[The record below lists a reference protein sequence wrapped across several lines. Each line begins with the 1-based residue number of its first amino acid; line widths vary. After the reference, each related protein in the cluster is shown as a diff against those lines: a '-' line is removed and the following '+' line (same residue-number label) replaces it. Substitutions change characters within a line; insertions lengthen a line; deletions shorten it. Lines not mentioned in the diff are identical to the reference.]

1 MLKRAPIAAR
11 LALALLC
18 LTSPAFAA
26 RDNTHPSYNTCHKV
40 SPECPVAATTYGYYP
55 DLGPNAFFL
64 ALFAT
69 LFVATLAIGVWSK
82 TWTYTLALGGGT
94 LLEALGYLG
103 RVMQHSNPWNKAA
116 FEMQI
121 CCLVLAPS
129 FVAAAIYL
137 TLKHFVLYFG
147 PKYSLLKARLYPWV
161 FVGCDFASI
170 VLQAIGGGVAA
181 GGGSSDD
188 LSIVN
193 VGNNLIVTGI
203 AFQVATMTVCGLLVA
218 VYLWSYR
225 KARAERHASNEKSDF
240 ELSRANG
247 PVSKKLYIF
256 GAMLVLAY
264 VTVLIRCIYRIP
276 EMVGGWGNP
285 LMRKEKEF
293 LLLDGMMVAIA
304 CLALT
309 VFHPAFFFAP
319 FSAFRDGQRKSSQH
333 DVTPQMSE

>member
-1 MLKRAPIAAR
+1 MSFTTLVS
-11 LALALLC
+11 LALLS
-18 LTSPAFAA
+18 LSSSALAA
-26 RDNTHPSYNTCHKV
+26 RGNTRPSYRTCHEV
-40 SPECPVAATTYGYYP
+40 SPRCPVEATTYGYYP
-55 DLGPNAFFL
+55 ELGPNVFFL
-64 ALFAT
+64 ALFAL
-69 LFVATLAIGVWSK
+69 LFVVSLGVGIWSK

-103 RVMQHSNPWNKAA
+103 RVLQHSNPWHKAA

-137 TLKHFVLYFG
+137 TLKHFVLYCG
-147 PKYSLLKARLYPWV
+147 PKYSLLKAQLYPWI
-161 FVGCDFASI
+161 FVGCDFGSI

-181 GGGSSDD
+181 GGGSSDN
-188 LSIVN
+188 LNIVN

-203 AFQVATMTVCGLLVA
+203 AFQVATMAVCGVLVL
-218 VYLWSYR
+218 VYLFRYR
-225 KARAERHASNEKSDF
+225 RARAERHAATEKSDF
-240 ELSRANG
+240 DMSRASG
-247 PVSKKLYIF
+247 PVSRKLYVF

-264 VTVLIRCIYRIP
+264 FTILIRCIYRIP
-276 EMVGGWGNP
+276 EMAGGWGNP

-309 VFHPAFFFAP
+309 IFHPAFFFAP
-319 FSAFRDGQRKSSQH
+319 FSNFRRGGRKSSQN
-333 DVTPQMSE
+333 DASPQLS